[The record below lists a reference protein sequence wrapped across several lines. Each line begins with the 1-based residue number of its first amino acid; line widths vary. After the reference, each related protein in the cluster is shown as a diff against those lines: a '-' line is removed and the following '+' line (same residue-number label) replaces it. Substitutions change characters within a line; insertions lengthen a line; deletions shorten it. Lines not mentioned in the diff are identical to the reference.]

1 MNWWGLFVQEK
12 SEVEIVPLIAKVYK
26 AKNIFVQRLGVKI
39 RIYMKPRNGIFEM
52 VVLVGY
58 ARSLFRNENI
68 LDVPFFYF

>member
-1 MNWWGLFVQEK
+1 M
-12 SEVEIVPLIAKVYK
+12 IAKVYK